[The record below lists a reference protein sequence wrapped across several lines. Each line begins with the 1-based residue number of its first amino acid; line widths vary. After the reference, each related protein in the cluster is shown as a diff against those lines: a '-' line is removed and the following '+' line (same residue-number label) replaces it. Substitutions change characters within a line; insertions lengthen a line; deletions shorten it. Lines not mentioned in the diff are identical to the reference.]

1 MGIMGI
7 KKRILSVLLTLA
19 LVLSLVSFT
28 ACFEGIDDILT
39 GSEVTTP
46 VPEETTEPTPA
57 EPERNAPLLWKVTCP
72 DGNSIH
78 ISARFMLRKSRFI
91 RLTAL

>member
-1 MGIMGI
+1 MGI
-7 KKRILSVLLTLA
+7 KRRILSVLLTLA

-28 ACFEGIDDILT
+28 ACLDDILT

-46 VPEETTEPTPA
+46 VPEETAEPTPA